1 MGGAV
6 CVDGVWEIWVAVS
19 DAMGPRVMVLEP
31 FTTHSKLLL
40 SAQGVELEVDI
51 CGYFNDAL

>member
-1 MGGAV
+1 
-6 CVDGVWEIWVAVS
+6 
-19 DAMGPRVMVLEP
+19 MVLEP

-40 SAQGVELEVDI
+40 SAQGVELEVDT